1 MIYWLFQFSH
11 LLFSDLKILR
21 RIIELYK
28 RWKSLEGD
36 SRREDRSSTKNFLDK
51 VSAFQNEANQ
61 PMNIMVKDWR
71 ERLKTSGIKE
81 YHQDISHIENQME
94 VQQVGSLGGLD
105 KHQFMRDMV
114 WP

>member
-1 MIYWLFQFSH
+1 M
-11 LLFSDLKILR
+11 
-21 RIIELYK
+21 
-28 RWKSLEGD
+28 EGD

-61 PMNIMVKDWR
+61 PINIMVKDWR
-71 ERLKTSGIKE
+71 ERLKTSGIKD

-105 KHQFMRDMV
+105 KHQFMRDM
-114 WP
+114 